1 MRLVKN
7 FIRNRRG
14 QALVELALALPLL
27 ILLLMATI
35 EFGRIMHSYI
45 LITNGSREG
54 ARTAVVGAD
63 NTTIVNRV
71 NEVTSTLNSKSV
83 VVEPD
88 DKNLRLKNTSVRV
101 TVNCSVNLIT
111 PVLNNI
117 VPNPINLTSATSMRM
132 EN

>member
-1 MRLVKN
+1 MRLVKY

-35 EFGRIMHSYI
+35 EFGRIMHSYV

-63 NTTIVNRV
+63 NTAIVSRV
-71 NEVTSTLNSKSV
+71 NDVTSTLNSKSV
-83 VVEPD
+83 VIEPND
-88 DKNLRLKNTSVRV
+88 RNLRLKNTSVRV
-101 TVNCSVNLIT
+101 TVTCSVNLIT
-111 PVLNNI
+111 PVLNNVI
-117 VPNPINLTSATSMRM
+117 PNPVNLSSATSMRM